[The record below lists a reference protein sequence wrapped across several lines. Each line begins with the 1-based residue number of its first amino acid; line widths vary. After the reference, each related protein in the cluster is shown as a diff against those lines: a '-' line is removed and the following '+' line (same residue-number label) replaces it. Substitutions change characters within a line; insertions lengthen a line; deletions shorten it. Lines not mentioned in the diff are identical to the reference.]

1 MAEIVPVDV
10 FLDGWYPGW
19 TPELIEEPWL
29 RMRCKPFSKED
40 EARFWFADFHWPRG
54 FSPLAFHTVCVLGR
68 PSRVPTVEEDVDR
81 DDLCHRIL
89 TPSADRERRRRD
101 CTG

>member
-40 EARFWFADFHWPRG
+40 ESRFWFADFHWPRG
-54 FSPLAFHTVCVLGR
+54 FSPLAFHTVCVLGMTTQIAAHQL
-68 PSRVPTVEEDVDR
+68 PLPPAGGLVQ
-81 DDLCHRIL
+81 L
-89 TPSADRERRRRD
+89 AAGRRR
-101 CTG
+101 T